1 MFFGLG
7 YIAFLVLEWIT
18 VIEKEVGSPC
28 YNPTR
33 ATVCCLNILFVALQA
48 FLIFYYP
55 RLKLETRSILGR
67 QEIH

>member
-18 VIEKEVGSPC
+18 VIEKEAGSPC

-55 RLKLETRSILGR
+55 RLKLETRSILDR